1 MQLPENR
8 PLQRTLSGSHGL
20 YSIVGVL
27 DVRISGALFLVV
39 LMAVGFVLYLTAR
52 DATSSLDA
60 VAAVATD
67 LREEGVVG
75 RTLDRDLAIQMID
88 AMDRLV
94 VAPDTIPDHVDDLK
108 TFAATAAAWAA
119 AAPSPSTE
127 LRIAV
132 ALRKAAGELR
142 SLALSPSTVHLM
154 RARRYLGV
162 AEDALEFAA
171 TGGGGPGPGLATDA
185 IRDRLENL
193 GQAQQERYQELDE
206 ELNQPSSSESADDQV
221 P

>member
-1 MQLPENR
+1 M
-8 PLQRTLSGSHGL
+8 
-20 YSIVGVL
+20 
-27 DVRISGALFLVV
+27 RISGALFLVV
-39 LMAVGFVLYLTAR
+39 LISVGFMLYLTAR

-67 LREEGVVG
+67 LREEGVTG
-75 RTLDRDLAIQMID
+75 I
-88 AMDRLV
+88 
-94 VAPDTIPDHVDDLK
+94 DHVDDLK
-108 TFAATAAAWAA
+108 TFAATAAAWAD

-142 SLALSPSTVHLM
+142 SQALSPSTVHLM

-171 TGGGGPGPGLATDA
+171 MGGGGPGPGLATDA
-185 IRDRLENL
+185 VRDRLENL
-193 GQAQQERYQELDE
+193 EQAHQEHYQELDE
-206 ELNQPSSSESADDQV
+206 ELNQPSSASSETPDGER

>member
-1 MQLPENR
+1 MEDLN
-8 PLQRTLSGSHGL
+8 
-20 YSIVGVL
+20 
-27 DVRISGALFLVV
+27 VRISGALFLVV
-39 LMAVGFVLYLTAR
+39 LISVGFMLYLTAR

-67 LREEGVVG
+67 LREEGVTG
-75 RTLDRDLAIQMID
+75 IALDRSHALQMID
-88 AMDRLV
+88 AMDSLLV
-94 VAPDTIPDHVDDLK
+94 SPNTIPDHVDDLK
-108 TFAATAAAWAA
+108 TFAATAAAWAD

-142 SLALSPSTVHLM
+142 SQALSPSTVHLM

-171 TGGGGPGPGLATDA
+171 MGGGGPGPGLATDA
-185 IRDRLENL
+185 VRDRLENL
-193 GQAQQERYQELDE
+193 EQAHQEHYQELDE
-206 ELNQPSSSESADDQV
+206 ELNQPSSASSET
-221 P
+221 PEGERP

>member
-1 MQLPENR
+1 M
-8 PLQRTLSGSHGL
+8 LSPVEDTAL
-20 YSIVGVL
+20 APCPIL
-27 DVRISGALFLVV
+27 DVEGPELRISGALFLVV
-39 LMAVGFVLYLTAR
+39 LMAVGYMLYLTAR

-60 VAAVATD
+60 IAAVATD
-67 LREEGVVG
+67 LREEGVTG
-75 RTLDRDLAIQMID
+75 RALDRDLARQMID
-88 AMDRLV
+88 AMDRLL
-94 VAPDTIPDHVDDLK
+94 VAPDIIPEHVDDLK
-108 TFAATAAAWAA
+108 TFAATAAAWAD

-142 SLALSPSTVHLM
+142 SQALSPSTVHLM

-171 TGGGGPGPGLATDA
+171 MGGGGPGPGLATDA
-185 IRDRLENL
+185 VRDRLENL
-193 GQAQQERYQELDE
+193 EQAQQERYQELDE
-206 ELNQPSSSESADDQV
+206 ELNQPASGPSEEEDDRR